1 MVGCGYLG
9 YKMITN
15 TLYLSCL
22 TTFIAI

>member
-9 YKMITN
+9 YKMIT
-15 TLYLSCL
+15 YLSCL